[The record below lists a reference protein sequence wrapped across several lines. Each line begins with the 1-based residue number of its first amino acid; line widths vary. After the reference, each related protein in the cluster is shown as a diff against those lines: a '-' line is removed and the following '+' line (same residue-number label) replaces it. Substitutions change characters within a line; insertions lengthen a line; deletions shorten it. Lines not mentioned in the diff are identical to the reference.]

1 MEKIKI
7 VDENG
12 IEDNIEA
19 AIGKNHIEDLVFV
32 AKKYGITYDRV
43 NAEEII
49 KKLADM
55 NKIVFLNYG
64 LIDGK
69 KTYTIALPEI
79 LSNEQIKYMKEKKE
93 YLINKCDIHSVFVN
107 THNKTEYNTIMRN
120 LTIEN
125 KIYNLNFINQ
135 VDILYNEI
143 DNQKRNSKVKTI
155 SF

>member
-12 IEDNIEA
+12 IEDNIQA
-19 AIGKNHIEDLVFV
+19 VIGKNHIEDLVSV
-32 AKKYGITYDRV
+32 AEKYGITYDRV

-49 KKLADM
+49 KKLADI

-69 KTYTIALPEI
+69 ITYTIALPEN
-79 LSNEQIKYMKEKKE
+79 LTEQQINYMKQMKE
-93 YLINKCDIHSVFVN
+93 YFIEKCDIFSTYVN
-107 THNKTEYNTIMRN
+107 TSNKTEYNTIMRN

-125 KIYNLNFINQ
+125 KIYNLNFKNQ
-135 VDILYNEI
+135 IDILYNEI
-143 DNQKRNSKVKTI
+143 DNQKRNSK
-155 SF
+155 

>member
-19 AIGKNHIEDLVFV
+19 VIGKNHIEDLVFV
-32 AKKYGITYDRV
+32 AEKYGIDYSRV

-55 NKIVFLNYG
+55 KKIVFLNYG

-69 KTYTIALPEI
+69 ITYTVALPEV
-79 LSNEQIKYMKEKKE
+79 LTEQQINYMNKNKE
-93 YLINKCDIHSVFVN
+93 YFNGKCDIFSVYVN
-107 THNKTEYNTIMRN
+107 TDTKTEYNTIMRN

-125 KIYNLNFINQ
+125 KIYKLGFKNQ
-135 VDILYNEI
+135 LDILYNEI
-143 DNQKRNSKVKTI
+143 DNQKRNSK
-155 SF
+155 